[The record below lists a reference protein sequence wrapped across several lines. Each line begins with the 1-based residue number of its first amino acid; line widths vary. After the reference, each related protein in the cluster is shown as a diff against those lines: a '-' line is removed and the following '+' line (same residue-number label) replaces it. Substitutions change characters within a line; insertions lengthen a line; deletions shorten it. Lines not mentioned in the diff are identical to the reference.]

1 MFRRFV
7 RALYYICM
15 KIKTTVTKA
24 MKFYSFIISLLCV
37 IFFAACNK
45 EDVYPTFSFDENGEC
60 YIPDISKIS
69 MEEFESS
76 VVGYGWK
83 HVITHEI
90 GSDGKCS
97 TKDYYEGLDGGGS
110 SQYYFESSE
119 SLKEYMYVDAFPA
132 NGYLTYAYEYE
143 NGNRVSQNG
152 NLVMRIV
159 SLKGDVMKI
168 IDYLGIRADGV
179 KISHTDV

>member
-1 MFRRFV
+1 M
-7 RALYYICM
+7 
-15 KIKTTVTKA
+15 KTTKLH
-24 MKFYSFIISLLCV
+24 SFIIALLCAV
-37 IFFAACNK
+37 AFASCNK
-45 EDVYPTFSFDENGEC
+45 EDIYPTFSFDENGEC

-97 TKDYYEGLDGGGS
+97 TKDYYEDLVGGGP

-119 SLKEYMYVDAFPA
+119 SLKEYIYADAIPA
-132 NGYLTYAYEYE
+132 HGYFTYAYEYE
-143 NGNRVSQNG
+143 NKEM
-152 NLVMRIV
+152 L
-159 SLKGDVMKI
+159 
-168 IDYLGIRADGV
+168 
-179 KISHTDV
+179 

>member
-1 MFRRFV
+1 M
-7 RALYYICM
+7 
-15 KIKTTVTKA
+15 KTTKLH
-24 MKFYSFIISLLCV
+24 SFIIALLCAV
-37 IFFAACNK
+37 AFASCNK
-45 EDVYPTFSFDENGEC
+45 EDIYPTFSFDENGEC
-60 YIPDISKIS
+60 YIPDISNIS
-69 MEEFESS
+69 MEEFKSS

-143 NGNRVSQNG
+143 DGNRVSNNG

-168 IDYLGIRADGV
+168 IDYLSWHSCGWSKTLRLLHIQTYEQWR
-179 KISHTDV
+179 TDKSTERLP

>member
-1 MFRRFV
+1 
-7 RALYYICM
+7 
-15 KIKTTVTKA
+15 
-24 MKFYSFIISLLCV
+24 MKFHSFFISLLCV
-37 IFFAACNK
+37 VFFAACDK
-45 EDVYPTFSFDENGEC
+45 EEIYPTFSFDENGEC
-60 YIPDISKIS
+60 YIPDISNIS
-69 MEEFESS
+69 MEEFKSS

-143 NGNRVSQNG
+143 DGNRVSNNG
-152 NLVMRIV
+152 NLVMRMCGWSKNLRVLHIQT
-159 SLKGDVMKI
+159 
-168 IDYLGIRADGV
+168 YEQWR
-179 KISHTDV
+179 TDRSTECLSYRSIEY